1 MTDGGGAGHRGD
13 LERETWDVLRGLVH
27 DADAK
32 REVCEALGLSFA
44 RIRALRRIAPAP
56 IAMRDLVAALNTD
69 PPYLTLVVDDLE
81 ARGFVVR
88 SPHPDDRRAKIVS
101 ATASGRQAARRAEAI
116 LAQPP
121 AAIRGLSDTELVQL
135 NQLLSRSTAPQSI
148 DADR

>member
-1 MTDGGGAGHRGD
+1 MRDD
-13 LERETWDVLRGLVH
+13 LEREAWDAMRALVH

-81 ARGFVVR
+81 ARGLVVR
-88 SPHPDDRRAKIVS
+88 SPHPDDRRAKMVS

-116 LAQPP
+116 MARPP
-121 AAIRGLSDTELVQL
+121 ALIRGLSETDLIQL
-135 NQLLSRSTAPQSI
+135 NRLLARSTDLQPV
-148 DADR
+148 DAG

>member
-1 MTDGGGAGHRGD
+1 MRDD
-13 LERETWDVLRGLVH
+13 LERAAWDAMRALVH

-32 REVCEALGLSFA
+32 REVCAALDLSFA

-88 SPHPDDRRAKIVS
+88 SPHPDDRRAKMVS
-101 ATASGRQAARRAEAI
+101 ATTSGRQAARRAEVI
-116 LAQPP
+116 LARPP
-121 AAIRGLSDTELVQL
+121 AAITGLSDTDLVAL
-135 NQLLSRSTAPQSI
+135 NRLLNLAPLPQV
-148 DADR
+148 DAQQ

>member
-1 MTDGGGAGHRGD
+1 MRDD
-13 LERETWDVLRGLVH
+13 LERSAWDAMRDLVL

-56 IAMRDLVAALNTD
+56 IAMRDLVAALGTD

-81 ARGFVVR
+81 AKGLVVR

-101 ATASGRQAARRAEAI
+101 ATPSGRQAARRAEAI
-116 LAQPP
+116 MARPP
-121 AAIRGLSDTELVQL
+121 ARIRGLSDSDLVQL
-135 NQLLSRSTAPQSI
+135 NRLLTRSTEPI
-148 DADR
+148 DAGA